1 MADCDKPVIITV
13 ALTGNVPTKQMTPYV
28 PCTPEEIVDDIEKCW
43 KAGAVL
49 FHIHARDEN
58 QKPCQD
64 IEIFRKIVTLAKQR
78 VPEAIIQL
86 STGARAGKD
95 PNERLNVIRLCPE
108 MGSFATGSN
117 NLAKI
122 IYENSPD
129 FILQL
134 AKVFKDTKSKPEI
147 ECFDTAHLTNALF
160 LAQKKK
166 LLNTPIHFNFVLGTA
181 GGAAGTVKTMQFM
194 ADQVPEGSTWTI
206 TGVGKCQMGL
216 IAAAIAMGGH
226 VRVGV
231 EDNISLPDG
240 KIATNE
246 EFVHRAV
253 EIAKNL
259 GRKVATVEEAR
270 KILGLDGSMKD
281 TILNYLEPN
290 SPLAPVDWT
299 GVPVPVAK

>member
-1 MADCDKPVIITV
+1 
-13 ALTGNVPTKQMTPYV
+13 
-28 PCTPEEIVDDIEKCW
+28 
-43 KAGAVL
+43 
-49 FHIHARDEN
+49 
-58 QKPCQD
+58 
-64 IEIFRKIVTLAKQR
+64 
-78 VPEAIIQL
+78 L

-134 AKVFKDTKSKPEI
+134 AKVFIDTKSKPEI

-160 LAQKKK
+160 LLQKKK
-166 LLNTPIHFNFVLGTA
+166 LLKFPVHFNFVLGTA

-194 ADQVPEGSTWTI
+194 ADQVPEGCTWSV

-216 IAAAIAMGGH
+216 ISAAVAMGGN

-231 EDNISLPDG
+231 EDNIALPEG

-246 EFVHRAV
+246 EFVQRAA
-253 EIAKNL
+253 EIIKVQ

-270 KILGLDGSMKD
+270 KMLGLDGSMKD
-281 TILNYLEPN
+281 TINDYLD
-290 SPLAPVDWT
+290 SDKPLAPIDWT
-299 GVPVPVAK
+299 GVPPPVAK